1 MERKGRNGSEGKGRY
16 QGGKGRAKDGRE
28 GGGDV
33 REEPGRQR
41 EGGKRPGSRGKGQNV
56 PFLFILAL
64 PFPLSLSPSLLPC
77 PLPSLLFLP
86 WSFPSLYGPFLSGLF
101 HPSLPMSF
109 SLRPLPSSP
118 GPFLLYLA
126 SSCCTC
132 PGFASSCQAKGIKGA
147 KGEREGL
154 RSEGKGQGRRGL
166 REKSGG
172 TKGSGEKGEKKGDK

>member
-16 QGGKGRAKDGRE
+16 QGGKGRAKEGKE

-41 EGGKRPGSRGKGQNV
+41 EGGKRPGSRGKGQK
-56 PFLFILAL
+56 LE
-64 PFPLSLSPSLLPC
+64 C
-77 PLPSLLFLP
+77 PLPFHSGSSLP
-86 WSFPSLYGPFLSGLF
+86 SFPVPFPPFFSFPGPFLSGLF